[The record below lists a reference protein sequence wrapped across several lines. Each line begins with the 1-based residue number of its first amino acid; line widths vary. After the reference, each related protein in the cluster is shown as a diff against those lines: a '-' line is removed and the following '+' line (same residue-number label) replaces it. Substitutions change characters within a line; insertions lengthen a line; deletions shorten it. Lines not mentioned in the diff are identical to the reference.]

1 MCGSLVNPQDSHWLY
16 GTQAK
21 AVAIGATAHNEGET
35 VLETKV
41 EDGIVSLKMSSWPR
55 AQEALNAFRECGW
68 ATKMGDNDMGQ
79 WIHVRSAK

>member
-1 MCGSLVNPQDSHWLY
+1 MNTLYAPSDSHWLY

-21 AVAIGATAHNEGET
+21 AVAIGATAHNEGDT

-55 AQEALNAFRECGW
+55 AQEAFNAFLSCGW
-68 ATKMGDNDMGQ
+68 ETRMGLNEMGQ
-79 WIHVRSAK
+79 WIHVRSLT